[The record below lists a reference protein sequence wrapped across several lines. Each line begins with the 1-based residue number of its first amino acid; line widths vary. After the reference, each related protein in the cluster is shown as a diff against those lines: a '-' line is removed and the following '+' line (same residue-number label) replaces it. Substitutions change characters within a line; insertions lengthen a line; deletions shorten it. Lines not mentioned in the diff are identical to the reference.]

1 MSGRPIEAVTVY
13 VELAGTGPLPGA
25 WVILSLGMSRKN
37 RPSMLAGPANSKG
50 RIDISWSYIE
60 DNVWRLIRASPMDY
74 VAPDS
79 WDGTLRVEAM
89 GRKRVRQ
96 VFEAIELWGDLGS
109 LRTEENFVLL
119 RQYLETLDSLG
130 GRMIELTASSIPQ
143 SAADIEAI
151 AAET

>member
-1 MSGRPIEAVTVY
+1 
-13 VELAGTGPLPGA
+13 
-25 WVILSLGMSRKN
+25 
-37 RPSMLAGPANSKG
+37 
-50 RIDISWSYIE
+50 
-60 DNVWRLIRASPMDY
+60 MDY